1 MSSGQLYIV
10 ATPIGNIADI
20 SYRAIEVLG
29 SVDLIAAEDTRHSRF
44 LLNTYQVTTPCL
56 SLHDHNER
64 QRSEELVSRLLAGE
78 SIALISDAGTPLI
91 SDPGYRLVNRARS
104 AGINVCAIPGA
115 CAAIAALS
123 IGGLPT
129 DQFHFSGFLPAKSAA
144 RRLRLGELSVQTA
157 TLVFYE
163 STHRIVSM
171 LNDVQEVLGEREV
184 SVARELTKKFETVLN
199 GTIAEVL
206 DAVTS
211 DSNQQKGEF
220 VVLIAGA
227 PDVDR
232 SELSEEHLRM
242 LMLLAKELPPK
253 KASSIVA
260 QLSGISKRFLYDL
273 LLENK
278 E

>member
-1 MSSGQLYIV
+1 
-10 ATPIGNIADI
+10 
-20 SYRAIEVLG
+20 
-29 SVDLIAAEDTRHSRF
+29 
-44 LLNTYQVTTPCL
+44 
-56 SLHDHNER
+56 
-64 QRSEELVSRLLAGE
+64 
-78 SIALISDAGTPLI
+78 
-91 SDPGYRLVNRARS
+91 
-104 AGINVCAIPGA
+104 

-232 SELSEEHLRM
+232 SGLSEEHLRM